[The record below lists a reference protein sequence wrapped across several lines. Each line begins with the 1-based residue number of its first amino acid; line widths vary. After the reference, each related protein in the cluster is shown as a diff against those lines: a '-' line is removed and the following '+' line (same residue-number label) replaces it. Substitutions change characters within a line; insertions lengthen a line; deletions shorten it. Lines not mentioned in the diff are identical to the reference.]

1 MPFEELPEGQT
12 NFDPKAESEAR
23 KNLTTEEISKE
34 EKDIEQKLNKLG
46 FIVSF
51 SKNDF
56 LISQLRKSGGSS

>member
-12 NFDPKAESEAR
+12 NFDTKAESR
-23 KNLTTEEISKE
+23 KNITTEEISKE